1 MGDLIKIIQIYNYVC
16 NLLVIMIEEMVK
28 VLILKLHQQK
38 KKLLQQKLQL
48 LKNHQERRNKENQRN
63 QLLPNQQHQV
73 VLVVNV
79 PISSKNVKLVKAQNV
94 KKVEVI
100 ETVKREVVRQKFRIK
115 IF

>member
-28 VLILKLHQQK
+28 VLILKLHQQE

-48 LKNHQERRNKENQRN
+48 LKNHQERRNKENQRKQN
-63 QLLPNQQHQV
+63 LQLHQQV

-94 KKVEVI
+94 KKVEDI
-100 ETVKREVVRQKFRIK
+100 ETVKREVVKPKFRIK